1 MTNITPKPDGA
12 RHLVVN
18 SAYLTCDVLIDACA
32 SGDVRIIDAAG
43 HEVGRGRL
51 EVITPQVLRPNFD
64 MDSKKKNKLE
74 SRRSICNTCSESNG
88 TTRYTVKC
96 KNCGC
101 AGLSLLNGVC
111 KLEKW

>member
-1 MTNITPKPDGA
+1 M
-12 RHLVVN
+12 
-18 SAYLTCDVLIDACA
+18 LIDIDAGTDC
-32 SGDVRIIDAAG
+32 DVRIIDKSG
-43 HEVGRGRL
+43 IEVGRGR
-51 EVITPQVLRPNFD
+51 VKVLRPNVD

>member
-1 MTNITPKPDGA
+1 MKIIPQQSGA

-51 EVITPQVLRPNFD
+51 EVITPQVLRPNVD